1 MENLA
6 KGQNIPLPQGT
17 VVQLHLGPDAV
28 DLWLVSFDD
37 ADRVVRV
44 SSAAGLTEPGVAILG
59 PTAMLLAVQVLD
71 PAVQRWWAVVTP
83 KVAGPLADD
92 GRAPR
97 VVVEVDS
104 RPVATY
110 ECAGVGA
117 ESAMAVV
124 EVYRRGADL
133 KLRAIGQGHVDGL
146 AGLLRPHGGLPVAMT
161 APAAPIS
168 TPPVAQ
174 PNPPTVTSSAPPPST
189 PPPAASSEPASPI
202 DFSRR
207 PSAPESGQPPAAG
220 PPAASSGGVNYHR
233 PERHRRVDPP
243 VTPSAPPPAA
253 PAFPAD
259 PAPQGPTPPAAPL
272 PPGTSPAE
280 RHLAALRGI
289 FEDMA
294 RSTAGYQSSITFADQ
309 RRDKELEQA
318 AGDPS
323 LRNDPSARQRVD
335 DRYDAL
341 VMEASGRHLKDMDQ
355 LRKEVGELEQ
365 VLPSQLADWSAPGWS
380 APPGAEL
387 GGGIRLGT
395 LSGEKSPELKLPWAL
410 PLPLPRPLWVA
421 GRGPEAVSIATAII
435 TRLIG
440 AAPAGSWRIRLVDVD
455 GDLAEALGDPSVQ
468 GLLSGPPVRTS
479 DALPQVLADLQRRT
493 DLLDMARSA
502 DALDALPAD
511 LHPGPLLLVLAGV
524 APSEEAEISTLQQ
537 ALRGSAPIEILLVG
551 DLPEQAQALEALPI
565 PVHDKL
571 SVTDGWTGQSWNLA
585 IDRGPVG
592 VRWQDLARRAL

>member
-1 MENLA
+1 MDILA
-6 KGQNIPLPQGT
+6 KGQNIPLPPGT
-17 VVQLHLGPDAV
+17 VIQLHLGPDTL
-28 DLWLVSFDD
+28 DLVLVSLD
-37 ADRVVRV
+37 ATDRVVRV
-44 SSAAGLTEPGVAILG
+44 GSAAGLSEPGVAVLG
-59 PTAMLLAVQVLD
+59 PAAMMLAVQALD
-71 PAVQRWWAVVTP
+71 PTVQRWWAVVSP
-83 KVAGPLADD
+83 KAAGPLAAD
-92 GRAPR
+92 GRTPR
-97 VVVEVDS
+97 AVVEVDG
-104 RPVATY
+104 RPVAAFD
-110 ECAGVGA
+110 CAGVGA
-117 ESAMAVV
+117 ETALAVV
-124 EVYRRGADL
+124 EVYRRGDAL

-146 AGLLRPHGGLPVAMT
+146 AGLLRPHGGLPVGGT
-161 APAAPIS
+161 TPVAAPVLS
-168 TPPVAQ
+168 SLP
-174 PNPPTVTSSAPPPST
+174 SAPPV
-189 PPPAASSEPASPI
+189 PPAPAPPAPASQAGPNPPI

-207 PSAPESGQPPAAG
+207 PTPGTQPAPVPPTAVTPSSAAPP
-220 PPAASSGGVNYHR
+220 PPTPAGGVNYHR
-233 PERHRRVDPP
+233 PDRHRRVDPP
-243 VTPSAPPPAA
+243 TPSPEPPAPSTPSPPPV
-253 PAFPAD
+253 
-259 PAPQGPTPPAAPL
+259 PL

-309 RRDKELEQA
+309 RRDRELEQA

-323 LRNDPSARQRVD
+323 LRNDPSSRQKVD

-341 VMEASGRHLKDMDQ
+341 VMEASGRHLHDMDQ
-355 LRKEVGELEQ
+355 LRKEVTELES
-365 VLPSQLADWSAPGWS
+365 VLPAQLADWTAPGWTR
-380 APPGAEL
+380 APGAEL
-387 GGGIRLGT
+387 GGGIRIGT

-468 GLLSGPPVRTS
+468 GLLSGPPVRS
-479 DALPQVLADLQRRT
+479 SEALPQVLADLQRRT
-493 DLLDMARSA
+493 DLLEMARGA

-551 DLPEQAQALEALPI
+551 DLAEQAQAVDALPI
-565 PVHDKL
+565 PVHDNL
-571 SVTDGWTGQSWNLA
+571 SVTDGWTGQSWKLA